1 VTNAGGDYHSQFVN
15 VGDIKL
21 VSQELYTVSDEVF
34 TEEQNLSL
42 GGIFHTL
49 DTNNDDEI
57 TKADLE
63 ACYDFIEL
71 LVGDRKNEVTAKF
84 EYYMEKYNGA
94 ITLANFLEIE
104 QEEFKETFS
113 LYSDNN
119 GQIDLDGLAARLA
132 DASVK
137 PLILYTLTTKL
148 PRQLLLET
156 FERAD
161 LDGDGRISFLEFTSA
176 ILGSLDALRAALG

>member
-1 VTNAGGDYHSQFVN
+1 
-15 VGDIKL
+15 
-21 VSQELYTVSDEVF
+21 
-34 TEEQNLSL
+34 
-42 GGIFHTL
+42 
-49 DTNNDDEI
+49 
-57 TKADLE
+57 
-63 ACYDFIEL
+63 
-71 LVGDRKNEVTAKF
+71 
-84 EYYMEKYNGA
+84 MEKYNGA

-119 GQIDLDGLAARLA
+119 GQIDLDGFLAGLA

-148 PRQLLLET
+148 PGPILLEA

-161 LDGDGRISFLEFTSA
+161 LDGDGRINFTEFTSA
-176 ILGSLDALRAALG
+176 ILGSLDALRAALILSP